1 MSDSKSIFESLTLF
15 YEYILSNTF
24 FLNILVAKT
33 NSMINIKEYTIPTIC
48 ADDGNIVTKKNV
60 KTLSS
65 TNNKIAPKAKIVNR
79 T

>member
-1 MSDSKSIFESLTLF
+1 MQNSAFYV

-24 FLNILVAKT
+24 FLNFLVARI
-33 NSMINIKEYTIPTIC
+33 NSTISIREYIIPTIF
-48 ADDGNIVTKKNV
+48 ADDGSIATKKNV
-60 KTLSS
+60 TTLSS

>member
-24 FLNILVAKT
+24 FLNFLVARI
-33 NSMINIKEYTIPTIC
+33 NSIISIREYTIPTIS